1 MKVAYYKGT
10 SRLALRE
17 GAGHLYPGARAELG
31 IELEELSR
39 HLLRCRRHSRA
50 GARLLP
56 PPERAHPRLRRGDGL
71 RHADDDL
78 QRLRSICG
86 RRDAAVQN
94 DDPLQV
100 RGNENLEKVGAPA
113 YSGGV
118 DVKHL
123 LWLIAEVT
131 ATTS

>member
-1 MKVAYYKGT
+1 MTICNVCT
-10 SRLALRE
+10 LNLRQ
-17 GAGHLYPGARAELG
+17 AN
-31 IELEELSR
+31 
-39 HLLRCRRHSRA
+39 
-50 GARLLP
+50 
-56 PPERAHPRLRRGDGL
+56 
-71 RHADDDL
+71 
-78 QRLRSICG
+78 
-86 RRDAAVQN
+86 AAQN

-100 RGNENLEKVGAPA
+100 RVNENLEKVGAPA